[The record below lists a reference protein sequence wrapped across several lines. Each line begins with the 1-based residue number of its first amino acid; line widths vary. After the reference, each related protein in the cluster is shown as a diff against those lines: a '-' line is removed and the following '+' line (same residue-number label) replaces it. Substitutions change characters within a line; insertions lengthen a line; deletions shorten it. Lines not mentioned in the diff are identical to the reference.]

1 MVESVERTEDGNRM
15 ARESAAQSCFGA
27 ERDGTDSIE
36 HGWIDLGGG
45 QERAKETGSSEERR
59 GEILYHI
66 GLQRAEA
73 VEERRCINTT
83 AASKSAKSPRPDAP
97 GMMDRP
103 IPAKSSFL
111 RG

>member
-1 MVESVERTEDGNRM
+1 MVESVERTEGENRM
-15 ARESAAQSCFGA
+15 VRESAAQSCFGA
-27 ERDGTDSIE
+27 ETDGTDSIG

-73 VEERRCINTT
+73 VEERRCINT
-83 AASKSAKSPRPDAP
+83 AANRPKAQDAS

-103 IPAKSSFL
+103 IPAESSFL